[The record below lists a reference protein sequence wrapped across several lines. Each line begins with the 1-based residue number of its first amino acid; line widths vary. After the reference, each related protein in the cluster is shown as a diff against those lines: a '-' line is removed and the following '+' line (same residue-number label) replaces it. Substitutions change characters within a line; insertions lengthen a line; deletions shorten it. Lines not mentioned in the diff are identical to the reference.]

1 MLIILDSN
9 EFIFSFGEREPNA
22 ITLIDMLLAKTSI
35 HSLRIPRT
43 VFEEVK
49 RNLSTEAFKE
59 FVLLLLSANI
69 PIDKDTLVPFELG
82 LKYESLGLKFADA
95 FIAAYAEY
103 VGAEILV
110 SENRHFLTRHHARLP
125 FKICNA
131 ETCLNLIKAT
141 LKK

>member
-1 MLIILDSN
+1 M
-9 EFIFSFGEREPNA
+9 
-22 ITLIDMLLAKTSI
+22 
-35 HSLRIPRT
+35 
-43 VFEEVK
+43 
-49 RNLSTEAFKE
+49 
-59 FVLLLLSANI
+59 LLSANI
-69 PIDKDTLVPFELG
+69 PIDEDTLVPFELG

-141 LKK
+141 LKKWSSRPLNERSGFPVSISVAREAMWWANG